1 MTRAQKF
8 ALFNVVVISVVVVL
22 TGATVG
28 VLAVTIGMP
37 RAWGGLGVMGLF
49 GVLGLSPFL
58 FRKGRDVVDFDEREV
73 LINYRAV
80 LAAYSL
86 FFPAFTLAC
95 MIPWF
100 VTGPGGTIPANV
112 LPMMLGGVCLGLTF
126 VHSAAVLI
134 QHGRKS

>member
-1 MTRAQKF
+1 MTRPQKF

-28 VLAVTIGMP
+28 VLALTIGMP
-37 RAWGGLGVMGLF
+37 GARGGLGVMGLF

-95 MIPWF
+95 MIPWL
-100 VTGPGGTIPANV
+100 VMARGATVPV
-112 LPMMLGGVCLGLTF
+112 YMLPIMLCGVCMGLTF